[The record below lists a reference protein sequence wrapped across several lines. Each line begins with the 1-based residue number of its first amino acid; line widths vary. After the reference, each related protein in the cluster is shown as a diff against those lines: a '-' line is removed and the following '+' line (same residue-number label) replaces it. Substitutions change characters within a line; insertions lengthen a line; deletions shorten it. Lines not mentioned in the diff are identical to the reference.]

1 MLSFDE
7 NQLKSVLIE
16 EEGIEESKTSFII
29 ENLKKLDDRLQETMD
44 QWMKDRSI
52 SNFNVEGVDLK
63 FIMEKGKVNFHN
75 ALTIMNAFLYDP
87 NLAETY
93 RKNPYA
99 FSGPMR

>member
-29 ENLKKLDDRLQETMD
+29 ENLKKLDDLLQETMD

-52 SNFNVEGVDLK
+52 SNFNVEGVDLSSSWK
-63 FIMEKGKVNFHN
+63 KGK
-75 ALTIMNAFLYDP
+75 
-87 NLAETY
+87 
-93 RKNPYA
+93 
-99 FSGPMR
+99 

>member
-1 MLSFDE
+1 LLIFDE
-7 NQLKSVLIE
+7 NQLKTILIE
-16 EEGIEESKTSFII
+16 EEGIEESKTFFII
-29 ENLKKLDDRLQETMD
+29 ENLKTLDDRLQEAMD

-52 SNFNVEGVDLK
+52 SNFDVEGVDLK

-93 RKNPYA
+93 KQNPYG